1 MTIQFE
7 NQLDINK
14 TWENIQ
20 KKIQDQQEN
29 YRLWK
34 IVESVLTRFEGQK
47 ITKRI
52 ETALKKELPEYTIY
66 YVLEYGMYH
75 VRIWGNGIQYDQRKG
90 YLIGY
95 STNSRVYDAVVNMD
109 VVRSNNQCWELEKS
123 RSEKLQTLTRDQLF
137 FQVEKWNTGLQAM
150 QEVNKWS
157 EFYEMNYNNIG
168 FDVNSR

>member
-14 TWENIQ
+14 TWEGIQ

-52 ETALKKELPEYTIY
+52 ETALQKELPEYTIY
-66 YVLEYGMYH
+66 YGTEFGLYNIY
-75 VRIWGNGIQYDQRKG
+75 IWGNGIPYNNRKG
-90 YLIGY
+90 YLIGWV
-95 STNSRVYDAVVNMD
+95 STSQFLSMDQVKNSNM
-109 VVRSNNQCWELEKS
+109 CWELEKS

-157 EFYEMNYNNIG
+157 ESYELNYNNIG